1 MRYVK
6 APTRQIEML
15 LTEEP
20 PNKDTII
27 SCLPT
32 PAIAEEVFRAMA
44 GGGTKTRPDR
54 LVIDCSTID
63 PGTSRRICS
72 MLEHAGIGTY
82 IDTPMSGGVVGA
94 RAGTLSFMVGGSKGS
109 FSRVSPILHKMGRSV
124 VHCGAQ
130 GTGLSAKLA
139 NNYLLAI
146 NNLATAEAM
155 NFGVEA
161 GLEPSTLAGIIN
173 TATGRNWAS
182 EINNPVPGV
191 VETAP
196 ASREYK
202 GGFATALMDKDL
214 KLAVAAAQGVQ
225 AALPLSAA
233 ALRVYGNLAADSD
246 YAGLDFSVIYRY
258 IKGKRNAK
266 L

>member
-1 MRYVK
+1 
-6 APTRQIEML
+6 ML
-15 LTEEP
+15 LTEQTPEQ
-20 PNKDTII
+20 DTII

-32 PAIAEEVFRAMA
+32 PEIAEEVFRAMA
-44 GGGTKTRPDR
+44 SGRASPRPDR

-72 MLEHAGIGTY
+72 MLQHGDFGTY
-82 IDTPMSGGVVGA
+82 IDAPMSGGVVGA
-94 RAGTLSFMVGGSKGS
+94 RAATLSFMVGGSKES
-109 FSRVSPILHKMGRSV
+109 FALVSPILHKMGQSV

-155 NFGVEA
+155 NFGVQA
-161 GLEPSTLAGIIN
+161 GLEPSTLANIIN

-182 EINNPVPGV
+182 EVNNPVPGV
-191 VETAP
+191 VESAP
-196 ASREYK
+196 ASRGYK
-202 GGFATALMDKDL
+202 GGFAMALMDKDL
-214 KLAVAAAQGVQ
+214 KLAVAAAEDAQ
-225 AALPLSAA
+225 AALPLAVA
-233 ALRVYGNLAADSD
+233 ALPVYGSLTADPD
-246 YAGLDFSVIYRY
+246 YAGLDFSVIYKHLNGR
-258 IKGKRNAK
+258 RRAK